1 MRCTKCGFHV
11 DDDATT
17 CRICGTAVNNAPPL
31 QNNNGVPNIMSPNPM
46 EQNNQPMNSNNGFQ
60 IEAFSKQQ
68 KVNNS
73 FDPSNIMNTQNMPS
87 NDLFS
92 SPKVVAG
99 QGNMQQ
105 IDPNP
110 QIYQQPMYQPQSN
123 YDNQTRENNG
133 GFKFNM
139 NILIVVCAVIF
150 LGFVGVFSFKY
161 FEKIEAEKKLKQEQ
175 ELQKEVES
183 NITDYE
189 EQQKKKMELMKKNVT
204 LAEENKLYDGSIL
217 FTYENNNN
225 LVVSVALEIE
235 FYDANNQFLG
245 SVKEYAYPAPYSKF
259 LVKIGALSVKQGYTS
274 YKVNLTV
281 NDYDLI
287 PVTIDTNKIMINDN
301 GEAILVQYNNS
312 TGDTIDNM
320 ELCILYYNGEKINGA
335 ECSSVQS
342 TPAGNN
348 ANFEFEY
355 YYANKNEGL
364 IFDTYRFAVSA
375 YNKPKND

>member
-1 MRCTKCGFHV
+1 MRCAKCGFHV
-11 DDDATT
+11 DDNATT
-17 CRICGTAVNNAPPL
+17 CRICGTAVKPASPL
-31 QNNNGVPNIMSPNPM
+31 QNNNGVPNLMAPDNSMSP
-46 EQNNQPMNSNNGFQ
+46 MNANNGFQ
-60 IEAFSKQQ
+60 MEAFNQQ
-68 KVNNS
+68 KDKNK
-73 FDPSNIMNTQNMPS
+73 FDPKDLMNTQNMS
-87 NDLFS
+87 DNDLFS

-99 QGNMQQ
+99 QGMVSQNNMN
-105 IDPNP
+105 IPA
-110 QIYQQPMYQPQSN
+110 YEQPMYQQQDYSN
-123 YDNQTRENNG
+123 QYTANNNG
-133 GFKFNM
+133 GFKVNM
-139 NILIVVCAVIF
+139 KFVIIACALVF
-150 LGFVGVFSFKY
+150 LVFVGFFSFKY
-161 FEKIEAEKKLKQEQ
+161 FEKLENEKKLKQEQ

-259 LVKIGALSVKQGYTS
+259 LVKIGALSVKEGYAS

-281 NDYDLI
+281 NDYELV

-312 TGDTIDNM
+312 TGNDIDNI

-335 ECSSVQS
+335 ECSSVQN

-355 YYANKNEGL
+355 YYANKNGGL